1 MEPIH
6 GKVAQILDS
15 RQLVLNVGSSHD
27 VAVDMVFKVINPKG
41 EQIRDPDTNQL
52 LGSVESTKILVRVVE
67 VHDKLSV
74 ATTTGVNP
82 LIVSASLG
90 PFARAL
96 MPPRWVDKYETLSTN
111 LSEVKIGDPVVQ
123 EVEATVAPDK
133 TGAY

>member
-1 MEPIH
+1 MEPIR

-15 RQLVLNVGSSHD
+15 RQVVINAGSSHD
-27 VAVDMVFKVINPKG
+27 VAVDMIFKVINPKG

-52 LGSVESTKILVRVVE
+52 LGSVESIKVLVRVVE
-67 VHDKLSV
+67 VQDKLSV

-82 LIVSASLG
+82 LIVPASLG

-111 LSEVKIGDPVVQ
+111 LSEVNIGDPVVQ
-123 EVEATVAPDK
+123 ELEATVAPDK
-133 TGAY
+133 AGAH